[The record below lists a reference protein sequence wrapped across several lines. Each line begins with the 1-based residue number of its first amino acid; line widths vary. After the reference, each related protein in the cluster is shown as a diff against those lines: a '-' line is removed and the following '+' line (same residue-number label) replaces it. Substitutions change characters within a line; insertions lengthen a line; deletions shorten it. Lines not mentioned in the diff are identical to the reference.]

1 VRVKLASLKRAARGC
16 AQLDCRVPIRILP
29 SQLIDQIAAGEVVE
43 RPASVVKELVE
54 NSLDAGAGSISVD
67 VEGGGARLIRVGDN
81 GCGIPR
87 GELALALSRHAT
99 SKIATLE
106 DLEGLVSMGF
116 RGEAL
121 PSIASV
127 ARLTLTSRVAGDEH
141 AWQIASDGGELS
153 APRPAARACGT
164 TVEVRDL
171 FFNTPARRKF
181 QRSEKTELAHVDAV
195 LRNLA
200 LARFDVEFRLT
211 SNGRA
216 VLTLPSAEGREAQE
230 RRVAAICGEEF
241 MQNGRYFSRAI
252 EGLSL
257 RGWLAAPAFSRSQA
271 DMQFTFV
278 NDRFVRDKL
287 LRHAVRLGY
296 QDVLFQARQP
306 AYAVHLTLDSRRVDV
321 NAHPAKLEI
330 RFRDSQLVHDF
341 VFRTVEAVLAST
353 LGDAADVETAAPV
366 RGTDLTR
373 EAQQSHLALSAAGV
387 RDAAMD
393 GGVQQSQERIAADAT
408 DGGVQQS
415 QRRSGAYVPLYERL
429 HAKSRATIGDAESA
443 PIPPLGYALAQ
454 LAGVYVLAQNASG
467 LIIVDMHAAHERI
480 TYERLKAALTR
491 ERLQS
496 RRLLM
501 PISFDVSAREA
512 DLVEQFADE
521 LDAVGLALVRR
532 GLQQVAVS
540 AVPLLLE
547 GEDVEPMV
555 RDLLSDLAEGQGVG
569 RVEALS
575 NELLA
580 TMACHAA
587 IRANRRLTVEEMNAL
602 LREMERTQRSEAC
615 NHGRPTWTAVTLE
628 DLDRLFLRGQ

>member
-1 VRVKLASLKRAARGC
+1 M
-16 AQLDCRVPIRILP
+16 PIRLLP

-54 NSLDAGAGSISVD
+54 NSLDSGARSISVD
-67 VEGGGARLIRVGDN
+67 VEGGGARLIRVADD

-87 GELALALSRHAT
+87 AELALALSRHAT
-99 SKIATLE
+99 SKIASLD

-141 AWQIASDGGELS
+141 AWQIASDGAELGE
-153 APRPAARACGT
+153 ARPAARALGT

-181 QRSEKTELAHVDAV
+181 QRSEKTELGHLDAV

-216 VLTLPSAEGREAQE
+216 VLTLPAAEGRDAQE
-230 RRVAAICGEEF
+230 RRVAAVCGDEF
-241 MQNGRYFSRAI
+241 MQHARYFSRSI

-257 RGWLAAPAFSRSQA
+257 SGWLAAPAFSRSQA

-287 LRHAVRLGY
+287 LRHGVRLGY
-296 QDVLFQARQP
+296 QDVLFGARQP
-306 AYAVHLTLDSRRVDV
+306 AYVVHVTLDPRRVDV

-341 VFRTVEAVLAST
+341 VFRTVEAALAST
-353 LGDAADVETAAPV
+353 LDGTADVAAAAPV
-366 RGTDLTR
+366 HGTDLAR
-373 EAQQSHLALSAAGV
+373 EAPRAAYASAQQNHLALKPVA
-387 RDAAMD
+387 
-393 GGVQQSQERIAADAT
+393 QHLHERHAT
-408 DGGVQQS
+408 A
-415 QRRSGAYVPLYERL
+415 AYVPLYERL
-429 HAKSRATIGDAESA
+429 HAKPAGPAVREAESA
-443 PIPPLGYALAQ
+443 PVPPLGYALAQ
-454 LAGVYVLAQNASG
+454 LAGIYVLAQNASG

-480 TYERLKAALTR
+480 TYEKLKAALAM

-496 RRLLM
+496 RPLLV
-501 PISFDVSAREA
+501 PLSFEVSVREA
-512 DLVEQFADE
+512 DLVEQFAAE
-521 LDAVGLALVRR
+521 LAAVGLDVVRR
-532 GLQQVAVS
+532 GPEHVAV
-540 AVPLLLE
+540 AGVPPLLE
-547 GEDVEPMV
+547 GEDVESML

-569 RVEALS
+569 RVEALC

-587 IRANRRLTVEEMNAL
+587 VRANRRLSIEEMNAL
-602 LREMERTQRSEAC
+602 LREMERTERSEAC
-615 NHGRPTWTAVTLE
+615 NHGRPTWTSVTLE

>member
-1 VRVKLASLKRAARGC
+1 MRARATGRGRSV
-16 AQLDCRVPIRILP
+16 AIRILP

-54 NSLDAGAGSISVD
+54 NALDAGARAITVD
-67 VEGGGARLIRVGDN
+67 VEGGGARLIRVSDDGV
-81 GCGIPR
+81 GIPR
-87 GELALALSRHAT
+87 DDLPLALSRHAT
-99 SKIATLE
+99 SKIATLD
-106 DLEGLVSMGF
+106 DLEALVSLGF

-127 ARLTLTSRVAGDEH
+127 SRMTLTSRVAEAEH
-141 AWQIASDGGELS
+141 AWQIASSGGDLS
-153 APRPAARACGT
+153 EPKPAARARGT

-181 QRSEKTELAHVDAV
+181 QRSEKTELAHVDAT

-200 LARFDVEFRLT
+200 LARFDVEVKLT

-216 VLTLPSAEGREAQE
+216 VLALPAAAEREARE
-230 RRVAAICGEEF
+230 RRVAQVCGEEF
-241 MQNGRYFSRAI
+241 MQHARYFSRAI

-257 RGWLAAPAFSRSQA
+257 EGWLAAPAFSRAQA
-271 DMQFTFV
+271 DLQFTFV

-296 QDVLFQARQP
+296 RDVLFQSRQP
-306 AYAVHLTLDSRRVDV
+306 AYVVHLALDPRRVDV

-341 VFRTVEAVLAST
+341 VFRSVEAALASR
-353 LGDAADVETAAPV
+353 LEGAADVVSAAPV
-366 RGTDLTR
+366 HGATLARAPVSDSYAGSR
-373 EAQQSHLALSAAGV
+373 QNHLALAHGGV
-387 RDAAMD
+387 RDSA
-393 GGVQQSQERIAADAT
+393 RPDAR
-408 DGGVQQS
+408 D
-415 QRRSGAYVPLYERL
+415 YVPLFERL
-429 HAKSRATIGDAESA
+429 HARPAQTPATA
-443 PIPPLGYALAQ
+443 PGGEPVPPLGFALAQ
-454 LAGVYVLAQNASG
+454 LAGIYVLAQNAFG

-480 TYERLKAALTR
+480 TYERLKAEFAA

-496 RRLLM
+496 RALLVPLRLE
-501 PISFDVSAREA
+501 VSAREA
-512 DLVEQFADE
+512 DLVEQYAAE
-521 LDAVGLALVRR
+521 LASVGLHVVRR
-532 GLQQVAVS
+532 GPSEVAVD
-540 AVPLLLE
+540 AVPLLLD
-547 GEDVEPMV
+547 GQDVEPMI
-555 RDLLSDLAEGQGVG
+555 RDLLSDLADGQGVE
-569 RVEALS
+569 RVEGRA

-587 IRANRRLTVEEMNAL
+587 VRANRRLTIEEMNAL
-602 LREMERTQRSEAC
+602 LREMERTERSEAC

>member
-1 VRVKLASLKRAARGC
+1 VA
-16 AQLDCRVPIRILP
+16 IRILP

-54 NSLDAGAGSISVD
+54 NSLDAGAHTISVE
-67 VEGGGARLIRVGDN
+67 VEAGGARLIRVSDD

-87 GELALALSRHAT
+87 DELALALSRHAT

-106 DLEGLVSMGF
+106 ELEGLVSLGF

-127 ARLTLTSRVAGDEH
+127 ARLTLTSRIDADEH
-141 AWQIASDGGELS
+141 AWQIACNGGEI
-153 APRPAARACGT
+153 AEPRPAARARGT
-164 TVEVRDL
+164 TVEVREL

-200 LARFDVEFRLT
+200 LARFDVDVALS
-211 SNGRA
+211 SNGRT
-216 VLTLPSAEGREAQE
+216 VFKLPAARSREEQE
-230 RRVAAICGEEF
+230 RRVAAVCGDEF
-241 MQNGRYFSRAI
+241 MQHARHFSRAI
-252 EGLSL
+252 EGLSIG
-257 RGWLAAPAFSRSQA
+257 GWLAAPAFSRSQA

-306 AYAVHLTLDSRRVDV
+306 AYVVHVALDPRRVDV

-330 RFRDSQLVHDF
+330 RFRDSKLVHDF
-341 VFRTVEAVLAST
+341 VFRTVESALAST
-353 LGDAADVETAAPV
+353 LEVAADISAAAPV
-366 RGTDLTR
+366 HGMELARATYAG
-373 EAQQSHLALSAAGV
+373 AQQSSLALSAASV
-387 RDAAMD
+387 R
-393 GGVQQSQERIAADAT
+393 EH
-408 DGGVQQS
+408 
-415 QRRSGAYVPLYERL
+415 VPLYERL
-429 HAKSRATIGDAESA
+429 HAKVASPLGAESG
-443 PIPPLGYALAQ
+443 PVPPLGFALAQ
-454 LAGVYVLAQNASG
+454 LAGIYVLAQNAAG

-480 TYERLKAALTR
+480 TYEKMKTAFAAR
-491 ERLQS
+491 GLQS
-496 RRLLM
+496 RPLLV
-501 PISFDVSAREA
+501 PVTFDVSLREA
-512 DLVEQFADE
+512 ELVEQFADD
-521 LDAVGLALVRR
+521 LAAVGLEAVRR
-532 GLQQVAVS
+532 GPQHVAVS

-547 GEDVEPMV
+547 GEDVEPLI
-555 RDLLSDLAEGQGVG
+555 RDLISDLGDGQGTG
-569 RVEALS
+569 RVEARS

-587 IRANRRLTVEEMNAL
+587 VRANRRLSIEEMNAL
-602 LREMERTQRSEAC
+602 LREMERTERSEAC
-615 NHGRPTWTAVTLE
+615 NHGRPTWTSVTLE

>member
-1 VRVKLASLKRAARGC
+1 M
-16 AQLDCRVPIRILP
+16 PIRILP

-54 NSLDAGAGSISVD
+54 NSLDAGARSISVD
-67 VEGGGARLIRVGDN
+67 VEGGGAALIRVTDD

-87 GELALALSRHAT
+87 DELELALSRHAT
-99 SKIATLE
+99 SKIATLD
-106 DLEGLVSMGF
+106 DLEELVSMGF

-127 ARLTLTSRVAGDEH
+127 ARLTLTSRVADAEH
-141 AWQIASDGGELS
+141 AWQIAGDGAEVG
-153 APRPAARACGT
+153 APRPAALVRGT
-164 TVEVRDL
+164 IVEVRDL

-181 QRSEKTELAHVDAV
+181 QRSEKTELGHVEAV

-211 SNGRA
+211 SNGRT
-216 VLTLPSAEGREAQE
+216 VLTLPAAEGREAEE
-230 RRVAAICGEEF
+230 RRVAAICGDEF
-241 MQNGRYFSRAI
+241 MQHARHFSRSI

-306 AYAVHLTLDSRRVDV
+306 AYVLHVKLDARRVDV

-341 VFRTVEAVLAST
+341 VFRTVERVLGST
-353 LGDAADVETAAPV
+353 LDGAADVAAAAPV
-366 RGTDLTR
+366 HGTELARNAERAAYATAR
-373 EAQQSHLALSAAGV
+373 QNPLALPLAGV
-387 RDAAMD
+387 RE
-393 GGVQQSQERIAADAT
+393 SQERNTAA
-408 DGGVQQS
+408 
-415 QRRSGAYVPLYERL
+415 AYVPLYERL
-429 HAKSRATIGDAESA
+429 HAKPTRAAAADAEDAS
-443 PIPPLGYALAQ
+443 IPPLGYALAQ
-454 LAGVYVLAQNASG
+454 LAGIYVLAQNAAG

-480 TYERLKAALTR
+480 TYERLKAALAAQ
-491 ERLQS
+491 RLQS
-496 RRLLM
+496 RPLLV
-501 PISFDVSAREA
+501 PIGIEVSAREA
-512 DLVEQFADE
+512 DLVEQFAEE
-521 LDAVGLALVRR
+521 LKAVGLDVVRR
-532 GLQQVAVS
+532 GPQQVAVA

-547 GEDVEPMV
+547 AEDVVPLV
-555 RDLLSDLAEGQGVG
+555 RDLLSDLAEGQGAG
-569 RVEALS
+569 RVEARTF
-575 NELLA
+575 ELLA

-587 IRANRRLTVEEMNAL
+587 VRANRRLSIEEMNAL
-602 LREMERTQRSEAC
+602 LREMERTERSEAC
-615 NHGRPTWTAVTLE
+615 NHGRPTWTSVTLE

>member
-1 VRVKLASLKRAARGC
+1 M
-16 AQLDCRVPIRILP
+16 PIRLLP

-54 NSLDAGAGSISVD
+54 NSLDAGARSVSVD
-67 VEGGGARLIRVGDN
+67 IEGGGARLIRVNDD

-87 GELALALSRHAT
+87 AELALALSRHAT
-99 SKIATLE
+99 SKIATLD

-127 ARLTLTSRVAGDEH
+127 ARLALTSRVAGDEH
-141 AWQIASDGGELS
+141 AWQIASDGGELGE
-153 APRPAARACGT
+153 ARPAARALGT

-181 QRSEKTELAHVDAV
+181 QRAEKTELGHVDAV

-216 VLTLPSAEGREAQE
+216 VLTLPAAEGRDAQE
-230 RRVAAICGEEF
+230 RRVAAVCGDEF
-241 MQNGRYFSRAI
+241 MQHARYFSRSI

-257 RGWLAAPAFSRSQA
+257 HGWLAAPAFSRSQA

-306 AYAVHLTLDSRRVDV
+306 AYVVYVALDPRRVDV

-341 VFRTVEAVLAST
+341 VFRTVEAALAST
-353 LGDAADVETAAPV
+353 LDGAADVAASAPV
-366 RGTDLTR
+366 HGTDLAPR
-373 EAQQSHLALSAAGV
+373 MAYASAQQNHLALNLAN
-387 RDAAMD
+387 
-393 GGVQQSQERIAADAT
+393 GGVPQVQEHLA
-408 DGGVQQS
+408 
-415 QRRSGAYVPLYERL
+415 AYVPLYERL
-429 HAKSRATIGDAESA
+429 HAKPSHPAAGDAESA
-443 PIPPLGYALAQ
+443 PVPPLGYALAQ
-454 LAGVYVLAQNASG
+454 LAGIYVLAQNASG

-480 TYERLKAALTR
+480 TYEKLKTALAT

-496 RRLLM
+496 RPLLV
-501 PISFDVSAREA
+501 PLSFEVSVREA
-512 DLVEQFADE
+512 DLVEQFAAE
-521 LDAVGLALVRR
+521 LAAVGLDVVRR
-532 GLQQVAVS
+532 GPQHVAVS
-540 AVPLLLE
+540 GVPPLLE
-547 GEDVEPMV
+547 GEDVESML

-569 RVEALS
+569 RVEALR

-587 IRANRRLTVEEMNAL
+587 VRANRRLSIDEMNAL
-602 LREMERTQRSEAC
+602 LREMERTERSEAC
-615 NHGRPTWTAVTLE
+615 NHGRPTWTSVTLE